1 MSQSRSIEVKVGIL
15 ILVAFA
21 LLAGFIV
28 IMGGLNFQPTYRVN
42 VDFTNPGGLKAG
54 APVRLAGVRIGK
66 VGSIEFR
73 GTEPDAVA
81 NNTLIRVVAELEK
94 QYQPSIHSDSK
105 WVVST
110 QGVLG
115 EFFLAVE
122 PGSTSTPILQDGA
135 QVQGVSP
142 PRLDLLL
149 SEAYE
154 LLHRTY
160 LAISENDEKIRE
172 TFDGLHRT
180 LKGSGEFFD
189 RNSGKL
195 DHIVQN
201 VETLS
206 VQSNEVVA
214 AARQQYV
221 DNPRIQRIIS
231 NLESSSA
238 AVQRELPPLLSES
251 RALVSDVDHVAEVM
265 GSDEQLKRYTGIT
278 ADAQDLLQNA
288 NSAAKGANQMLDDVR
303 SGKGNLGAF
312 LADEAV
318 YDDLQEL
325 LRDLKHNPW
334 KIFWRE

>member
-15 ILVAFA
+15 ILVAFG

-28 IMGGLNFQPTYRVN
+28 VMGGLNFQPTYRVN

-54 APVRLAGVRIGK
+54 APVRLAGVRVGK
-66 VGSIEFR
+66 VSAIEFR
-73 GTEPDAVA
+73 GGAPDAVA

-94 QYQPSIHSDSK
+94 QYQPSIRTDSK

-115 EFFLAVE
+115 EFFLAVD
-122 PGSTSTPILQDGA
+122 PGTPNAPPLEDGA

-160 LAISENDEKIRE
+160 LAISENEDKIRE

-189 RNSGKL
+189 RNSQRL
-195 DHIVQN
+195 DTIVAN

-206 VQSNEVVA
+206 VQSNELLT
-214 AARQQYV
+214 AARRQYV
-221 DNPRIQRIIS
+221 DNPRIHNIIQ
-231 NLESSSA
+231 NLETSSV
-238 AVQRELPPLLSES
+238 AVRKELPPLLSES
-251 RALVSDVDHVAEVM
+251 RALVGDVNHVADVL
-265 GSDEQLKRYTGIT
+265 GSEEQLQRYTELT
-278 ADAQDLLQNA
+278 VDARDLAKNA
-288 NSAAKGANQMLDDVR
+288 NHAAKGANLVLEDIR
-303 SGKGNLGAF
+303 AGKGNLGAF

>member
-15 ILVAFA
+15 ILVAFG

-66 VGSIEFR
+66 VSAIEFR
-73 GTEPDAVA
+73 GGAPDAVA
-81 NNTLIRVVAELEK
+81 NNTLIRVVAELEN
-94 QYQPSIHSDSK
+94 QYQSSIHTDSK

-115 EFFLAVE
+115 EFFLAVD
-122 PGSTSTPILQDGA
+122 PGTATAPTLQDGA

-160 LAISENDEKIRE
+160 LAISENDGKIRE

-189 RNSGKL
+189 RNSKKL
-195 DHIVQN
+195 DNIVTN

-206 VQSNEVVA
+206 DQSNSA
-214 AARQQYV
+214 LTAAREQYI
-221 DNPRIQRIIS
+221 DNPRIHRIIR
-231 NLESSSA
+231 NLESSSV
-238 AVQRELPPLLSES
+238 AVERELPPLLSES
-251 RALVSDVDHVAEVM
+251 RALVGDVNHVAEVL
-265 GSDEQLKRYTGIT
+265 GSDEQLKRYTEIT
-278 ADAQDLLQNA
+278 ADARDLTKNA
-288 NSAAKGANQMLDDVR
+288 NQAAKGANQVLDDIR
-303 SGKGNLGAF
+303 AGKGNLGAF
-312 LADEAV
+312 LADEAI

>member
-15 ILVAFA
+15 ILVAFG

-28 IMGGLNFQPTYRVN
+28 VMGGLNFEPTYRVN

-54 APVRLAGVRIGK
+54 APVRLAGVRVGK
-66 VGSIEFR
+66 ISAIEFR
-73 GTEPDAVA
+73 GGAADAVA

-94 QYQPSIHSDSK
+94 QYQPSIHTDSK

-115 EFFLAVE
+115 EFFLAVD
-122 PGSTSTPILQDGA
+122 PGSPDAPSLQDGA

-160 LAISENDEKIRE
+160 LAISENDGKIRE

-189 RNSGKL
+189 RNSKKL
-195 DHIVQN
+195 DNIVTN

-206 VQSNEVVA
+206 DQSNSTLA
-214 AARQQYV
+214 AARQQYI
-221 DNPRIQRIIS
+221 DNPRIHHIIR
-231 NLESSSA
+231 NLESSSV

-251 RALVSDVDHVAEVM
+251 RALVGDVSHVAEVL
-265 GSDEQLKRYTGIT
+265 GSEAQLERYTEIT
-278 ADAQDLLQNA
+278 KDARDLTKNA
-288 NSAAKGANQMLDDVR
+288 NQAAQGANQVLDDIR
-303 SGKGNLGAF
+303 AGKGNLGAF

>member
-1 MSQSRSIEVKVGIL
+1 MSQGRSIEVKVGIL
-15 ILVAFA
+15 ILVAFG
-21 LLAGFIV
+21 LLTGFIV

-42 VDFTNPGGLKAG
+42 VDFNNPGGLKAG
-54 APVRLAGVRIGK
+54 APVRLAGVRVGK
-66 VGSIEFR
+66 ISAIEFR
-73 GTEPDAVA
+73 GGVPDAVA

-94 QYQPSIHSDSK
+94 QYQSSIHTDSQ

-115 EFFLAVE
+115 EFFLAVD
-122 PGSTSTPILQDGA
+122 PGSANAPPLQDGA

-160 LAISENDEKIRE
+160 LAISENDGKIRE

-189 RNSGKL
+189 RNSTKL
-195 DHIVQN
+195 DNIVAN

-206 VQSNEVVA
+206 NQSNSA
-214 AARQQYV
+214 LTAAREQYI
-221 DNPRIQRIIS
+221 DNPRIHRIIQ
-231 NLESSSA
+231 NLESSSV

-251 RALVSDVDHVAEVM
+251 RALVGDVNHVAEVL
-265 GSDEQLKRYTGIT
+265 GSDEQLQRYTEIT
-278 ADAQDLLQNA
+278 ADAKDLTRNA
-288 NSAAKGANQMLDDVR
+288 NKAAQGANQMLDDIR
-303 SGKGNLGAF
+303 AGKGNLGAF
-312 LADEAV
+312 LADEAI